1 MTTTVIKLGGNVFEG
16 DALAAV
22 CNDVA
27 TIVARGDRVVM
38 VHGGGPQATDL
49 QKRLGIEPRMVAGR
63 RMTDAE
69 TLDVMKMV
77 VGGKLNIDLCAAL
90 TRAGAR
96 GVGLNG
102 ASSQAVLAVKRPP
115 RPVVGGGPEPVDFGF
130 VGDVVGVNHDLI
142 QRLLDGGYVPVIA
155 CLGGS
160 DDGEVFNINGD
171 VVANHVASA
180 LAADH
185 LVLVTGVPGVLRD
198 VSDPSSR
205 IRTITPSEAAAAI
218 TDGTIAG
225 GMIPK
230 VDESV
235 QGLERGIGAIH
246 IVGALGPGQLIDE
259 IDTPGTVGTAVIP
272 ERTSA

>member
-1 MTTTVIKLGGNVFEG
+1 MTVTVVKLGGNVFDG
-16 DALAAV
+16 DALASV
-22 CNDVA
+22 CADVA
-27 TIVARGDRVVM
+27 AIAARGDRVVM
-38 VHGGGPQATDL
+38 VHGGGPQATAL
-49 QKRLGIEPRMVAGR
+49 QERLGIEPRMVAGR
-63 RMTDAE
+63 RITDAA

-96 GVGLNG
+96 GVGLSG
-102 ASSQAVLAVKRPP
+102 ASSQAVRAVRRPP
-115 RPVVGGGPEPVDFGF
+115 RPVVGGGPDAIDFGF

-142 QRLLDGGYVPVIA
+142 QRLIDGGYVPVVA

-171 VVANHVASA
+171 VVANHVASD
-180 LAADH
+180 LRADH

-198 VSDPSSR
+198 IDDPSSR

-218 TDGTIAG
+218 ADGTIAG

-235 QGLERGIGAIH
+235 RGLERGIGAIH
-246 IVGALGPGQLIDE
+246 IVGDLGPGQLIEE
-259 IDTPGTVGTAVIP
+259 IDRPGTVGTAVIP